1 MSVSAKV
8 LEEKMSVLASIVTI
22 VGSVTATALEVAGTA
37 AGWSMSRKI
46 NADNRLRAFRAVC
59 NANINVAN
67 GR

>member
-1 MSVSAKV
+1 MEIGVGT
-8 LEEKMSVLASIVTI
+8 IITI
-22 VGSVTATALEVAGTA
+22 VGAVTSLALETAGAA
-37 AGWSMSRKI
+37 AGWTMSRKI